1 MFVTFVPP
9 RQLAILDSVLLLR
22 DEDLHEPV
30 ELAREGDVVLPS
42 DVVLQRVLP
51 TVHVTAQGTTE
62 LDLESA
68 VIFILISCLVLHLH
82 KGKVAQK
89 QPNPHKSG
97 KCTKQIVIPPF
108 LGG

>member
-9 RQLAILDSVLLLR
+9 LQLAILASVLLLR

-51 TVHVTAQGTTE
+51 AVHVTAQGTTE
-62 LDLESA
+62 LDLD
-68 VIFILISCLVLHLH
+68 
-82 KGKVAQK
+82 
-89 QPNPHKSG
+89 SG
-97 KCTKQIVIPPF
+97 SF
-108 LGG
+108 LLEVRA

>member
-9 RQLAILDSVLLLR
+9 LQLAILASVLLLR

-62 LDLESA
+62 LDLESGG
-68 VIFILISCLVLHLH
+68 VFIGIESLVNHAFNDDQM
-82 KGKVAQK
+82 VAGVRAC
-89 QPNPHKSG
+89 P
-97 KCTKQIVIPPF
+97 
-108 LGG
+108 

>member
-9 RQLAILDSVLLLR
+9 RQLAILASVLLLR

-51 TVHVTAQGTTE
+51 AVHVAAQGTTE
-62 LDLESA
+62 LDLESGS
-68 VIFILISCLVLHLH
+68 VFIGIENLVNHAFNDDQMIT
-82 KGKVAQK
+82 GVRAC
-89 QPNPHKSG
+89 P
-97 KCTKQIVIPPF
+97 
-108 LGG
+108 

>member
-9 RQLAILDSVLLLR
+9 RQLAILASVLLLR

-51 TVHVTAQGTTE
+51 AVHVAAQGTTE
-62 LDLESA
+62 LDLESGGA
-68 VIFILISCLVLHLH
+68 FIGIESLFNQSFYFEQMIARVRECPWV
-82 KGKVAQK
+82 
-89 QPNPHKSG
+89 
-97 KCTKQIVIPPF
+97 
-108 LGG
+108 

>member
-9 RQLAILDSVLLLR
+9 RQLAILASVLLLR

-51 TVHVTAQGTTE
+51 AVHVAAEGTTE
-62 LDLESA
+62 LNLESGSD
-68 VIFILISCLVLHLH
+68 FIGI
-82 KGKVAQK
+82 
-89 QPNPHKSG
+89 KSLFNQSFYFEHMIARVRE
-97 KCTKQIVIPPF
+97 CPWV
-108 LGG
+108 